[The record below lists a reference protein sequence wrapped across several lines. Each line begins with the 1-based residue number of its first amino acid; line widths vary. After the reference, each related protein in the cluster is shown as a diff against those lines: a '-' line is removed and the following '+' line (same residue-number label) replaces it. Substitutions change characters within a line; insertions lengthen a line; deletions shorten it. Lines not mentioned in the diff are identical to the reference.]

1 MQKREIYIFDAL
13 RTPRGLGRSEGALQE
28 IKPIQLLSNTITALL
43 ERNLGIGNYLDDI
56 VVGCM
61 TPVGE
66 QGGNIARASALLSG
80 LPYEV
85 SGMQINRFC
94 SSSLEAVQTAAAKI
108 SIGWQD
114 LIIAGGLES
123 MGHES
128 SGRRRTIRTQ
138 AGEVTFSCHPIAY
151 GIPHSL
157 QSRGRTAAE
166 LHPLINTYS
175 RVPEAETHGQQGPN
189 QS

>member
-80 LPYEV
+80 FR
-85 SGMQINRFC
+85 NRRFAADR
-94 SSSLEAVQTAAAKI
+94 SSSHRLDSLAV
-108 SIGWQD
+108 
-114 LIIAGGLES
+114 
-123 MGHES
+123 
-128 SGRRRTIRTQ
+128 
-138 AGEVTFSCHPIAY
+138 
-151 GIPHSL
+151 
-157 QSRGRTAAE
+157 
-166 LHPLINTYS
+166 
-175 RVPEAETHGQQGPN
+175 
-189 QS
+189 